1 MTSSAPP
8 STKLTHQEA
17 ELAIL
22 QDRLPEDFDQWSLT
36 DHARSSLPHLFVVCH
51 GRLPKNFSDWGYKDR
66 HGQTIAETYLGMRLD
81 PLPADFTQWDLPINN
96 DTSTIAHCV
105 VELERQLPATF
116 EAWDL
121 RDSSGRTVIAL
132 ARELNNTKVIAQY
145 ESWVLCRRIDQPR
158 SESDKLERPLI
169 THIHRGSHI

>member
-1 MTSSAPP
+1 M
-8 STKLTHQEA
+8 
-17 ELAIL
+17 
-22 QDRLPEDFDQWSLT
+22 
-36 DHARSSLPHLFVVCH
+36 
-51 GRLPKNFSDWGYKDR
+51 
-66 HGQTIAETYLGMRLD
+66 D
-81 PLPADFTQWDLPINN
+81 PLPADFTPWDLPINN

-145 ESWVLCRRIDQPR
+145 ESWVLSKRIDQPR
-158 SESDKLERPLI
+158 SESDKLERTLI
-169 THIHRGSHI
+169 THIPRGSDI